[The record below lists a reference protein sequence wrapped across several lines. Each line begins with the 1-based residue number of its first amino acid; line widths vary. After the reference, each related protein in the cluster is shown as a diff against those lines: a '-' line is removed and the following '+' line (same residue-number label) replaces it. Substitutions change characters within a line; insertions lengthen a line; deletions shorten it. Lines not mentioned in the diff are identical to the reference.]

1 MNRTDR
7 LLAIVLELQ
16 ANGATRA
23 EDLARRFETSKRTI
37 YRDIQA
43 LCEAGVPVVAVEGG
57 WRVDEGYF
65 LPPVAFTVD
74 EATLLLLGVD
84 AISPSFDA
92 EYRAAA
98 TSAGQKLHAALPQA
112 VRERVETLRE
122 SLMFIDSVIRPPE
135 EIEALRLIRRAILRQ
150 QTIRFRY
157 FTRFPGDG
165 RVSVREA
172 DPYTLISIG
181 DTWLLT
187 AYCHQRREQRNFRLS
202 RMQDVSVTSRTY
214 IRPAANQHA
223 KTGSGVRSGTRL
235 SRLAPVKLAGRRLA
249 AGWE

>member
-92 EYRAAA
+92 
-98 TSAGQKLHAALPQA
+98 
-112 VRERVETLRE
+112 
-122 SLMFIDSVIRPPE
+122 
-135 EIEALRLIRRAILRQ
+135 
-150 QTIRFRY
+150 
-157 FTRFPGDG
+157 
-165 RVSVREA
+165 
-172 DPYTLISIG
+172 
-181 DTWLLT
+181 
-187 AYCHQRREQRNFRLS
+187 
-202 RMQDVSVTSRTY
+202 
-214 IRPAANQHA
+214 
-223 KTGSGVRSGTRL
+223 
-235 SRLAPVKLAGRRLA
+235 
-249 AGWE
+249 